1 MTDALFLSG
10 DEVPEY
16 LRGVELMTAGM
27 EWPAM
32 TGDVTI
38 TVEHIADAVVAAND
52 DPHIQVPRIK
62 LGHGSVLNG
71 DHPDFDPF
79 AAIGDAEPSF
89 GQFHNLAA
97 VNDGAVLTG
106 DANNI
111 LTWLAQVA
119 PAAYP
124 NRSSEATW
132 EVAAVAFD
140 VQTAGGKRYSM
151 VVTAVSL
158 LGVYI
163 PAIADLEDLQT
174 LLVSGPAALA
184 TGEETDVPRE
194 PDAPPAALSVSH
206 SLIRQRFNFD
216 WCMGEN
222 DADEDTYWWW
232 ARDIRV
238 DPMEV
243 IADDEEGN
251 LWSIPFT
258 TDGEDTI
265 TFGTPVAVR
274 ETFVPIAAARVVASF
289 TRPAKPARPPVA
301 AESTAAPAR
310 PEPEGVTMDENVRE
324 VLVGMGLDPDAASEE
339 QVQAATVLA
348 AARPD
353 TPPEGEPDADA
364 DADAEPGADDV
375 EGEPAPGGEPQG
387 EAGTTTPVADPIAA
401 AQSREFAR
409 LAAEVATLRAERDQ
423 ATAATTSARRDDLVT
438 TALTTGRIPPS
449 EREHY
454 RGLLDIDETR
464 AGELLAALPA
474 NRIPLE
480 ARAQV
485 PDPEAGELPPVGQ
498 PLPDNV
504 SLLNPAERAAL
515 RARRAI

>member
-1 MTDALFLSG
+1 MTDALFLTG
-10 DEVPEY
+10 DDVPDY
-16 LRGVELMTAGM
+16 LLGVELMTAGM

-32 TGDVTI
+32 TGPVTI
-38 TVEHIADAVVAAND
+38 TVEHIADAIVAAND

-62 LGHGSVLNG
+62 LGHTSSLNG

-79 AAIGDAEPSF
+79 AAIGDAEPAF
-89 GQFHNLAA
+89 GQFHNLGA

-111 LTWLAQVA
+111 LTWLAEVA

-132 EVAAVAFD
+132 EVADVAFD

-174 LLVSGPAALA
+174 LLTSGPAALA
-184 TGEETDVPRE
+184 AGKETAVPE
-194 PDAPPAALSVSH
+194 GAPDASATQLSVSS

-238 DPMEV
+238 DPDEV

-258 TDGEDTI
+258 TDGEDAI

-310 PEPEGVTMDENVRE
+310 HEPEGVTMDENVRE
-324 VLVGMGLDPDAASEE
+324 VLVGMGLDPDAATDE

-364 DADAEPGADDV
+364 DELEGEGDPPEGEV
-375 EGEPAPGGEPQG
+375 EGEPGA
-387 EAGTTTPVADPIAA
+387 ALPVGDPIAA
-401 AQSREFAR
+401 TQRREFDS
-409 LAAEVATLRAERDQ
+409 LAAEVATLRAERD
-423 ATAATTSARRDDLVT
+423 AANTATTSARRDEMVL

-449 EREHY
+449 ERDHY

-474 NRIPLE
+474 NRVPLA

-485 PDPEAGELPPVGQ
+485 PDPEGEGGLPPVGE
-498 PLPDNV
+498 PLPENV

-515 RARRAI
+515 RARRAN